1 MKKIYIFIILI
12 TVSTTITF
20 AQNKDTKKADDLY
33 NRLAYTDAAVAYQ
46 KLLKKGKG
54 NRYVYEQLAN
64 SYYFINDSKKA
75 ETFYKRVVKG
85 KKVKPETV
93 YSYAQALKANGKYV
107 DYNTWMKKFAEMK
120 PTDSRSVAFMKNP
133 NYLPKYLENAKKFS
147 LTNMK
152 EINTEYSE
160 FGGTVMDKYFYFS
173 SARNTARKNY
183 TWNEEPFLD
192 IYVAEIIGGTIKNEN
207 LIAGDVNT
215 KYHEGN
221 LAITADGKKMYFDR
235 NDYYKGKYKKSE
247 EGINQINLYTAI
259 KENGVWKDIQPVSF
273 NNNENSFGQPA
284 LSPDGNTLYFVSDMP
299 GGKGMSD
306 IYKVAV
312 NKDGS
317 LGKPENLGDTINT
330 EGKELFP
337 FIDSNGTLY
346 FSSDGHL
353 GLGELDVFYAEVNG
367 SGFTNVRNIGTNVN
381 STNDDFAF
389 KYNPKTKE
397 GYVSSN
403 RKGGVGSDDIY
414 ATKLIAPLC
423 DYELNVQVVDADTK
437 KALPGARL
445 DLYDSNENK
454 LATKTADNN
463 GFVNFVVECDKQNE
477 VLGFLKGYESNSLTV
492 TPTNQGSVDRTL
504 TLLPIEKIIKDNKVV
519 LNPIMFDYDKQN
531 IKSQAAFELDK
542 LVAIMKKYPSMEIK
556 VESHTD
562 HNGTEAY
569 NMALSNR
576 RAASTVQYIISKGI
590 DKTRLTSQGY
600 GKTKPLVACGANCTD
615 EQNEKNRRSE
625 FMITKR

>member
-1 MKKIYIFIILI
+1 MKKIYLFIILI
-12 TVSTTITF
+12 AASTTITF

-33 NRLAYTDAAVAYQ
+33 SRLAYTDAAEAYQ

-54 NRYVYEQLAN
+54 TKYVYEQLAN

-75 ETFYKRVVKG
+75 ETYYKRVVKG

-93 YSYAQALKANGKYV
+93 YSYAQALKANGKYD
-107 DYNTWMKKFAEMK
+107 DYNIWMKKFTEMK
-120 PTDSRSVAFMKNP
+120 PADSRSIAFMKNP
-133 NYLPKYLENAKKFS
+133 NYLPKYLENVKKFS

-160 FGGTVMDKYFYFS
+160 FGGTVINKSFYFS
-173 SARNTARKNY
+173 SARNTARKKY
-183 TWNEEPFLD
+183 AWNEEPFLD
-192 IYVAEIIGGTIKNEN
+192 IYVAEIIGGTVKNAD
-207 LIAGDVNT
+207 LIDGDVNT

-221 LAITADGKKMYFDR
+221 LAITADGKRMYFDR

-247 EGINQINLYTAI
+247 EGINQINLFTAL

-317 LGKPENLGDTINT
+317 LGKPENLGDKINT
-330 EGKELFP
+330 EGKEVFP

-346 FSSDGHL
+346 FSSDGHM
-353 GLGELDVFYAEVNG
+353 GLGELDVFYAEV
-367 SGFTNVRNIGTNVN
+367 SGLSFANVRNIGTDVN
-381 STNDDFAF
+381 SENDDFAF
-389 KYNPKTKE
+389 KYDPKTKE

-414 ATKLIAPLC
+414 AAKLIAPLC
-423 DYELNVQVVDADTK
+423 DYKLNVQVVDANTK
-437 KALPGARL
+437 KALPGARV
-445 DLYDSNENK
+445 DLYDNTENK
-454 LATKTADNN
+454 LATKTADKN
-463 GFVNFVVECDKQNE
+463 GFVKLIVECDKQNE
-477 VLGFLKGYESNSLTV
+477 VLGFLQGYESNSLRIS
-492 TPTNQGSVDRTL
+492 PTNQGPVIRTL
-504 TLLPIEKIIKDNKVV
+504 MLRTIENIIADNKII
-519 LNPIMFDYDKQN
+519 LNPILFDYDKQN

-562 HNGTEAY
+562 HSGTAAY

-590 DKTRLTSQGY
+590 DKARLTSQGF
-600 GKTKPLVACGANCTD
+600 GKTKPLFDCGSNCTK
-615 EQNEKNRRSE
+615 EQNDKNRRSD
-625 FMITKR
+625 FIIMKR